1 MAQGLKAADN
11 DGLSDPVFIARCN
24 GAVARAKELSKTLN
38 PEWFETLS
46 LPVSLPLDTS
56 LCPDL
61 HCLVYDKDFG
71 GILQL
76 LGRFSIPVLDILR
89 YNVKDDAKLNPRWYD
104 LLDADRN
111 LSEGRVLVATQ
122 LIEPH
127 LVADFPN
134 LRPKKFT
141 PMFLEISTLGL
152 RGLKGTFIKKP
163 HVEFRLQD
171 SKAFKTKG
179 SSVPTATNPNILQ
192 VLKIP
197 VNIPDDPR
205 FAPVLSIIAV
215 DEWFGGSISQNLGN
229 AALYLGD
236 YHKKYLKHLREL
248 EHDEKGDEK
257 DELLPS
263 GRSPSERPPSPSLSS
278 PAPSPSPAASPV
290 RDPVVV
296 GSSSE
301 VSEEKLQPP
310 TEQKIEDADDD
321 EDEPEEQEDVVKTPT
336 PEDLEKVHIV
346 RWGEKVK
353 GTAEAARFPFL
364 KGRRILDC
372 ELEDEKRGGMN
383 LKPFEEFSLKVG
395 KKGGKGRNEERRV
408 GKLKGVCH
416 LVPPGQSSTSE
427 FLKELMS
434 PTEVFVR
441 LYVLQGKQLTPMDE
455 GGTSDPYLVVSL
467 GRQKINLRKNHLD
480 NTINPDFYETFE
492 FPCQIPGV
500 SELTISVWDW
510 DGIGD
515 DLIGS
520 TVIDVEDRWFTPA
533 WRALKK
539 KPVESRTLRNPTS
552 TLSQGGGTSD
562 PYLVVSLGRQK
573 INLRKNHLDNTIN
586 PDFYETFEFPCQ
598 IPGVSEL
605 TISVW
610 DWDGIGDDLIGSTV
624 IDVED
629 RWFTPAWRALKKKPV
644 ESRTLRNPTSTLS
657 QGKLTLWVDI
667 MTPQDAKKNK
677 LINIKP
683 PAPVEY
689 ELRVIIWKTEDVTI
703 KDEIT
708 EQNDLYLTGTFD
720 VPKLQQRQR
729 TDTHL
734 RSKAG
739 KGSFNWR
746 MIFPVEVPLMDP
758 RFKVQIWDMDFFSA
772 NDSICEASISLRS
785 LFNKAIATKGGH
797 TKLVG
802 PDGEEKIWIDQL
814 FHPNFPG
821 KSQGKVQLS
830 LELMP
835 RLKCV
840 EFPAGLGRDEPNQ
853 NPFLPPPEGRLQ
865 FNILKP
871 WAFFRDILGD
881 KIYAKCCCIIF
892 CGLFIAA
899 IATFAPTLLSTI
911 VAKIVT

>member
-1 MAQGLKAADN
+1 MMASLI
-11 DGLSDPVFIARCN
+11 LS
-24 GAVARAKELSKTLN
+24 
-38 PEWFETLS
+38 S
-46 LPVSLPLDTS
+46 LQDAMVLLQERKSCPKHSILDTS

-111 LSEGRVLVATQ
+111 LSEGRVLIATQ

-127 LVADFPN
+127 LVAELPN

-552 TLSQGGGTSD
+552 TLSQG
-562 PYLVVSLGRQK
+562 
-573 INLRKNHLDNTIN
+573 
-586 PDFYETFEFPCQ
+586 
-598 IPGVSEL
+598 
-605 TISVW
+605 
-610 DWDGIGDDLIGSTV
+610 
-624 IDVED
+624 
-629 RWFTPAWRALKKKPV
+629 
-644 ESRTLRNPTSTLS
+644 
-657 QGKLTLWVDI
+657 KLTLWVDI